1 MGGHE
6 TILLVDDDPDARRS
20 MKRVLERNGYQ
31 VLEAGDPEEAGEAA
45 ERHASEI
52 ALAVLDV
59 VLPDKDGVTVGSELA
74 TTIPDLRILYMSGYV
89 EGELPERSAGVARS
103 GFLAKPFTVEELL
116 DRVRELLDEA

>member
-1 MGGHE
+1 MAGDE

-20 MKRVLERNGYQ
+20 MRRVLERKGYQ
-31 VLEAGDPEEAGEAA
+31 VLEAGDPDEAGEAA

-74 TTIPDLRILYMSGYV
+74 ATIPDLRVLYMSGYL
-89 EGELPERSAGVARS
+89 EGELPEGSEGVARS
-103 GFLAKPFTVEELL
+103 AFLAKPFTVEELL
-116 DRVRELLDEA
+116 DRVRELLDDA